1 MCKSEIC
8 YKTVCVFV
16 LGGGGGGSGAIQ
28 SVYFCIFHSFVTD
41 RQPEMTSTTS
51 SEDTLKFGWS
61 DGRIFALAAQIDP
74 QYYCQRDSS
83 L

>member
-16 LGGGGGGSGAIQ
+16 LGGGGGGSGAIR

-41 RQPEMTSTTS
+41 RDPEMTSGTS
-51 SEDTLKFGWS
+51 SEDTLKFG
-61 DGRIFALAAQIDP
+61 
-74 QYYCQRDSS
+74 
-83 L
+83 